1 MKLTPVSIALSQCA
15 KTFHGT
21 RVLEPL
27 DLTIGAGETLGV
39 LGPSVP
45 LPAKLGRLAMELAEG
60 RADEIVLTA
69 YGGLADYDT
78 RLLTVAALNGAF
90 QGRADRP
97 VNYVNAPSIARE
109 RGIEVREERSQTAR
123 DYTNLVRVEVRKGD
137 ERLRVAG
144 TLIGK
149 DDRQWLVNALGF
161 EVDFEL
167 APLLVLL
174 RYDDVPGVIGR
185 VGTLFGDAGINIAH
199 MTVSR
204 NNPGGKALMLLSVDT
219 APPAELVE
227 RIKTAGFDEAR
238 VLTLSAG

>member
-1 MKLTPVSIALSQCA
+1 
-15 KTFHGT
+15 
-21 RVLEPL
+21 
-27 DLTIGAGETLGV
+27 
-39 LGPSVP
+39 
-45 LPAKLGRLAMELAEG
+45 MELANG
-60 RADEIVLTA
+60 HADEITLTS

-90 QGRADRP
+90 QGRADRD
-97 VNYVNAPSIARE
+97 VNYVNAPMIARE
-109 RGIEVREERSQTAR
+109 RGIEVREERSQSSR
-123 DYTNLVRVEVRKGD
+123 DYTNLVRVEVRRGD
-137 ERLRVAG
+137 EQLRVAG

-149 DDRQWLVNALGF
+149 DNRQWLVNALGF

-204 NNPGGKALMLLSVDT
+204 NNRGGKALMVLSVDT
-219 APPAELVE
+219 APPPALVE
-227 RIKTAGFDEAR
+227 RLRAGGFDDAR
-238 VLTLSAG
+238 VVTL